1 MSKIIVDNIEST
13 GTTVTVN
20 DNISAGTN
28 TITSGAITAAGNIDA
43 GTNAVTAGSVT
54 GLTATSIT
62 SGTLP
67 SAQLPVGTIINSEM
81 FTNSTRT
88 ALSTSSGTAFWS
100 VSYTKKLADS
110 VLFVIANVRGWADSS
125 GICGSYVEIDGT
137 KYYSAGYTYNG
148 HNYGHV
154 WFGTASKQVST
165 SGTKT
170 ISVGWQ
176 NANGASDRP
185 FELFNYNSTDDARSQ
200 QAVSTIQVMEVTV

>member
-1 MSKIIVDNIEST
+1 MSKIIVDNIESS

-20 DNISAGTN
+20 DA
-28 TITSGAITAAGNIDA
+28 IDA
-43 GTNAVTAGSVT
+43 GTNAVTAGSIT
-54 GLTATSIT
+54 GLSASSLTT
-62 SGTLP
+62 GTLP

-81 FTNSTRT
+81 FTNNTRT

-100 VSYTKKLADS
+100 VNYTKKLADS
-110 VLFVIANVRGWADSS
+110 VLFVIANIRGWDDSS
-125 GICGSYVEIDGT
+125 GVAGSYVEIDGT

-148 HNYGHV
+148 YNYGHT

-170 ISVGWQ
+170 IKVGWQ

-185 FELFNYNSTDDARSQ
+185 FVIWNYNSTDDARSQ
-200 QAVSTIQVMEVTV
+200 QAESTIQVMEVTV